1 MKRKYKN
8 ELDNYSEKF
17 QAYTHLFLS
26 IDISLTVSLD
36 YGSN

>member
-17 QAYTHLFLS
+17 QAYTLFLS
-26 IDISLTVSLD
+26 VDISLTVSPD